1 MSRFR
6 VLSRIALLP
15 LLLLPVGYCVAATPA
30 LPRPAHV
37 VLVIEENRAF
47 GEIIGSADAPYI
59 NALAKQGA
67 LFTRSYAIGHPSEP
81 NYVALFSGDTQGVQ
95 DDSCPHRYDKPNLA
109 SALLQQHQSFAIYS
123 ENLPGE
129 GFDGCASL
137 DKLYRRKHNPVP
149 DFGDIPAGTNKPF
162 SAFPADY
169 SKLPTVAFVVP
180 NMMNDMHDGTVQQAD
195 AWLKS
200 QLAGYIQ
207 WAVSNK
213 SLLIL
218 TWDEDDGTDEN
229 RITTLVIG
237 AGVKPGHYDERITH
251 YDVLRTLTD
260 IYGAKPMG
268 HATEAKAIADIWK

>member
-1 MSRFR
+1 M
-6 VLSRIALLP
+6 
-15 LLLLPVGYCVAATPA
+15 GYCAAGAPA

-59 NALAKQGA
+59 NELAKQGA

-109 SALLQQHQSFAIYS
+109 SALLQQQLSFAIYS
-123 ENLPGE
+123 ENMPTE
-129 GFDGCASL
+129 GFEGCASP

-149 DFGDIPAGTNKPF
+149 DFSDIPAGLNKPF
-162 SAFPADY
+162 SAFPVDY

-180 NMMNDMHDGTVQQAD
+180 NMLDDMHDGTVQQAD

-200 QLAGYIQ
+200 QLADYIR
-207 WAVSNK
+207 WAKDNN
-213 SLLIL
+213 SLLII
-218 TWDEDDGTDEN
+218 TWDEDDGTDDN
-229 RITTLVIG
+229 RIATLVIG
-237 AGVKPGHYDERITH
+237 AGIKPGRYAEKITH
-251 YDVLRTLTD
+251 YDLLRTITD
-260 IYGAKPMG
+260 IYGVKPVG
-268 HATEAKAIADIWK
+268 HATEAKAIDDIWK